1 MNFPWPD
8 AKINFE
14 VFGKN
19 LTMDITN
26 ETPVKPD
33 QENIFE
39 DGDELGGIYD
49 EYLDYEVVKC
59 VKYRGKDGELVLES
73 TYGGFTIQEMNE
85 DINLCKEREH
95 RTGRFES
102 VRAAG
107 TPWQGNIHM

>member
-1 MNFPWPD
+1 MNFPWPE
-8 AKINFE
+8 AKISFE

-19 LTMDITN
+19 LTMDISN

-49 EYLDYEVVKC
+49 EHLDYEVVKC

-73 TYGGFTIQEMNE
+73 SYGGFTIQEMDE
-85 DINLCKEREH
+85 DISLCKARDH
-95 RTGRFES
+95 KTRQNDS
-102 VRAAG
+102 VLSAG
-107 TPWQGNIHM
+107 LQLTVH